1 MVSIVK
7 QKTIKKEILIEGISL
22 HKGNYAKIRI
32 LPAESDTGIKF
43 IRTDIK
49 KNNTILA
56 SWKNVTDTKMC
67 TILSNKDGITIS
79 TIEHLMA
86 AISSFQIDNLL
97 IEVNGP
103 ELPILDGSAIQFVEK
118 FENVGIVNQ
127 NENKKFIKI
136 LKPIKYEFN
145 KSFASVSPSK
155 NNLKISYN
163 INFTHPLIKN
173 EEYKINLDKNNFKNQ
188 IASARTFGFKEE
200 HEKLK
205 ELGLAKGASL
215 DNCIVL
221 NGKRILNNSG
231 LRYKNEFL
239 RHKILD
245 ACGDLYLAGS
255 SILGHFKGFQSG
267 HYVNNQLLRKLFK
280 DKSAYTRVNMSSEKL
295 EEINVIALQIPNT
308 IAS

>member
-1 MVSIVK
+1 MISIVK

-22 HKGNYAKIRI
+22 HKGNHTKLKI
-32 LPAESDTGIKF
+32 LPAETNSGIKF

-67 TILSNKDGITIS
+67 TILSNDNGVSVS

-86 AISSFQIDNLL
+86 AISSFEIDNLS

-103 ELPILDGSAIQFVEK
+103 ELPILDGSAIKFFEE

-136 LKPIKYEFN
+136 LKSIKFKSN

-155 NNLKISYN
+155 NNLKISYY
-163 INFTHPLIKN
+163 INFSHPLINN
-173 EEYKINLDKNNFKNQ
+173 EEYKINLNKNNFKNE
-188 IASARTFGFKEE
+188 IANARTFGFKEE
-200 HEKLK
+200 HKKLK
-205 ELGLAKGASL
+205 KIGLAKGASL

-221 NGKRILNNSG
+221 NGKKILNNDG
-231 LRYKNEFL
+231 LRYKNEFI

-255 SILGHFKGFQSG
+255 TILGHFKGFQSG

-295 EEINVIALQIPNT
+295 EEINVIAMPILNKK
-308 IAS
+308 AS

>member
-1 MVSIVK
+1 MISIVK

-22 HKGNYAKIRI
+22 HKGNYTKIRI
-32 LPAESDTGIKF
+32 LPAESNTGIKF

-67 TILSNKDGITIS
+67 TMLSNKNGISIS

-103 ELPILDGSAIQFVEK
+103 ELPILDGSAIQYVEE
-118 FENVGIVNQ
+118 FENVGIVDQ

-145 KSFASVSPSK
+145 KRFASVYPSK
-155 NNLKISYN
+155 NNFKISYN
-163 INFTHPLIKN
+163 INFAHPLIEN
-173 EEYKINLDKNNFKNQ
+173 EEYKINLNKNNFKNE

-205 ELGLAKGASL
+205 KLGLAKGASL

-221 NGKRILNNSG
+221 NGKKILNNSG

-245 ACGDLYLAGS
+245 VCGDLYLAGS

-280 DKSAYTRVNMSSEKL
+280 NKSAYTKVNMSSEKL
-295 EEINVIALQIPNT
+295 KEINIIAMPIPNT